1 MEFMTGEKKRTDIS
15 VAELLSGRLDGE
27 QVTMRGMVHII
38 RDMGEVSFL
47 ILRKAEGLVQCVCSE
62 AVFQQNPC
70 KEEAAIEVTGIV
82 HQEQRAPGGYEIRL
96 ESTGSSPSRRKRFRF
111 RLTSGR

>member
-15 VAELLSGRLDGE
+15 VAEASSGRLDGE

-38 RDMGEVSFL
+38 RDMGEVVL

-70 KEEAAIEVTGIV
+70 KEEAAIEVTGINIRSSGL
-82 HQEQRAPGGYEIRL
+82 RAAMRFVWRA
-96 ESTGSSPSRRKRFRF
+96 SGSSPSRRKRFRF